1 MEEEEQIEI
10 QEETT
15 IKNVIIENNPQT
27 NQPEQA
33 TTLED
38 IIQTIIINYQ
48 TQNGNNLITQQ
59 TFFEDILSNV
69 SLDANSQQELQ
80 NQINL
85 IFQNKKA
92 IPISELTQRFFGEEI
107 IQEQQPQTSNQQNIN
122 THKVNIS
129 ELNLLDQDIPKE
141 LIDVQKPFMNKETTK
156 QQEINYAELNND
168 NNNNGGVILDN
179 QNDIYDN
186 NEMTYESLIKPS
198 NNFGKLYEE
207 ENIEDENEHE
217 NENEENNEEEENNN
231 NEEDINNPQ
240 IENNDDIDDIQD
252 NKDYVE
258 EPVIYPI
265 NQKKRSFLEKGN
277 DNISSS
283 LNQSK
288 DIRNNNM
295 KNDFFM
301 FVFQHEV
308 NNKKKLKYINDKV
321 NKLYDSDSNRKHLYS
336 TSLRNMGQSSHNTNL
351 NLTTPTSFL
360 SYKVTKSSGYQ
371 KQQPNTKLSTE
382 RNKIFNEILQNAK
395 QQSSLISH
403 RKKHNKK
410 QLNKLDNYINP
421 SKAQY
426 DPNNLTDI
434 ENQIMNLLTRN
445 KNVNDSKME
454 KDSNNIEI
462 RIAQQLKEMGGKL
475 ESIEENEKIEE
486 QVYLNNIENNNN
498 KS

>member
-426 DPNNLTDI
+426 DPNNLIDI

-445 KNVNDSKME
+445 KNVNNSKME

>member
-15 IKNVIIENNPQT
+15 IKNVIIESNPQT

-33 TTLED
+33 ATLED

-85 IFQNKKA
+85 IFQNKNA
-92 IPISELTQRFFGEEI
+92 IPISELTQHFFGEEI

-156 QQEINYAELNND
+156 QQETNYIELHND
-168 NNNNGGVILDN
+168 NNNGGVILDN

-217 NENEENNEEEENNN
+217 NENEDYNEEEENNN

-240 IENNDDIDDIQD
+240 IENNDNIDDIQD

-265 NQKKRSFLEKGN
+265 KQKKRSFLEKGN
-277 DNISSS
+277 ENISSS

-288 DIRNNNM
+288 EIRNNNM

-308 NNKKKLKYINDKV
+308 NNKKKLKCINDKI
-321 NKLYDSDSNRKHLYS
+321 NKLYDNNSNRKHLYS

-421 SKAQY
+421 SKTQY

-434 ENQIMNLLTRN
+434 ENQIINLLNRN
-445 KNVNDSKME
+445 KNANDSKME
-454 KDSNNIEI
+454 KDSNNIES

-486 QVYLNNIENNNN
+486 HVYLNNIENNNN